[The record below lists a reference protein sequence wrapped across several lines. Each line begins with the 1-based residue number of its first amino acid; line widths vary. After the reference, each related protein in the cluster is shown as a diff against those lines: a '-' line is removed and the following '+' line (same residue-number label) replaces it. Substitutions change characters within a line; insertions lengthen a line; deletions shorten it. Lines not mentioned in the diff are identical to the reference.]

1 VSNGRNTKKRVSG
14 FDKAAQALTKGLP
27 DEAAQNLTS
36 MVKEIA
42 SECGHNDS
50 VMIRRLERRL
60 RQAARS
66 KNSWARQVLTTL
78 EERRARVSEPMPS
91 VR

>member
-1 VSNGRNTKKRVSG
+1 MSNGRNYKKRTSG
-14 FDKAAQALTKGLP
+14 FDRAAQALTQGLSP
-27 DEAAQNLTS
+27 EAAQNLTS

-42 SECGHNDS
+42 ADCGYDDS
-50 VMIRRLERRL
+50 AMLRRLKSRL

-66 KNSWARQVLTTL
+66 KDSWARQVLTTL